1 MLTDEQLE
9 YISDALIPLFQYL
22 ESEVIADV
30 TQRVK
35 ATMAYTRTAEQQAQA
50 LYQLGYSPARIR
62 KEVMKKLK
70 ADAEFQKTVAQN
82 TLEHKKT
89 IKELLKK
96 IRKEAGKAGKK
107 LFADTG
113 SLSFLDDLRV
123 WELGHK
129 PITDG
134 SFLPKLVKAME
145 EQTKGELNNLT
156 KTAGFKTVAGME
168 PLENVYRRELDKAM
182 IKITT
187 GTFSQEQVLYDVIHS
202 LAHSGLR
209 TIDYGSGRTR
219 QLDTAVR
226 VAIRTGTHQLMGK
239 VAEQSIR
246 ETDTKMVYVSSHW
259 GARNKGTGHANHAQW
274 QGKVYTIGADMAAGA
289 AEKEAE
295 RIGQAGIG
303 DLWEATGYCMDGK
316 HENDPLGLYGYNC
329 RHRIYPWFE
338 GISSLPDEDPE
349 PKPVVIDGKEYD
361 YYAMSQKQRA
371 KERNIRA
378 LKRERE
384 AMQKL
389 DMDTTQVQKKIKE
402 KIREYEE
409 WCKKYKMPEKYNRIR
424 YDNGTGEYKKTK
436 AWKEYETKHKADME
450 SVAKEVKGD
459 IMNIKGAADMSLE
472 YQRYGRNKQTLINHT
487 YIDSGEYRHKF
498 DYITDNDDVNRV
510 IYSKA
515 KEMLKHRSGTEFE
528 DMYWIDGTSG
538 KIVAYAMDEKIEK
551 TVKYTE
557 KIKKAIEGR
566 SNLITIHTHPGSMPP
581 SIADFNSAF
590 RHGYEISLVVCHD
603 GKVFRYKSNEEI
615 NQIIYKMYIDAFKSQ
630 GYDEYKAQIKALE
643 KIAENHDISF
653 EEVLP

>member
-30 TQRVK
+30 TQRIK

-50 LYQLGYSPARIR
+50 LYQLGYSPARIW
-62 KEVMKKLK
+62 KEVMKKLR
-70 ADAEFQKTVAQN
+70 ADKTFQKAVAQN

-89 IKELLKK
+89 VKELLKK
-96 IRKEAGKAGKK
+96 IRKEAGKGGGK
-107 LFADTG
+107 LFADAG

-156 KTAGFKTVAGME
+156 KTTGFKTVAGME
-168 PLENVYRRELDKAM
+168 PLENVYRRELDQAM
-182 IKITT
+182 IKITS

-209 TIDYGSGRTR
+209 TVDYGSGRTR

-226 VAIRTGTHQLMGK
+226 VAVRTGTHQLMGK
-239 VAEQSIR
+239 IAEQSIR
-246 ETDTKMVYVSSHW
+246 ETNTNMVFVSSHW

-274 QGKVYTIGADMAAGA
+274 QGKVYTIGADVAAGA

-349 PKPVVIDGKEYD
+349 PKPVTIDGKEYD

-371 KERNIRA
+371 KE
-378 LKRERE
+378 
-384 AMQKL
+384 
-389 DMDTTQVQKKIKE
+389 
-402 KIREYEE
+402 
-409 WCKKYKMPEKYNRIR
+409 
-424 YDNGTGEYKKTK
+424 
-436 AWKEYETKHKADME
+436 
-450 SVAKEVKGD
+450 
-459 IMNIKGAADMSLE
+459 SLS
-472 YQRYGRNKQTLINHT
+472 LIH
-487 YIDSGEYRHKF
+487 I
-498 DYITDNDDVNRV
+498 
-510 IYSKA
+510 
-515 KEMLKHRSGTEFE
+515 
-528 DMYWIDGTSG
+528 
-538 KIVAYAMDEKIEK
+538 
-551 TVKYTE
+551 
-557 KIKKAIEGR
+557 
-566 SNLITIHTHPGSMPP
+566 
-581 SIADFNSAF
+581 
-590 RHGYEISLVVCHD
+590 
-603 GKVFRYKSNEEI
+603 
-615 NQIIYKMYIDAFKSQ
+615 
-630 GYDEYKAQIKALE
+630 
-643 KIAENHDISF
+643 
-653 EEVLP
+653 

>member
-1 MLTDEQLE
+1 MLTDKQLE
-9 YISDALIPLFQYL
+9 YISDALVPLFQYL

-50 LYQLGYSPARIR
+50 LYQLGYSPACIR
-62 KEVMKKLK
+62 KEVMKKLR
-70 ADAEFQKTVAQN
+70 ADKEFQKIVAQN

-89 IKELLKK
+89 VKELLKK
-96 IRKEAGKAGKK
+96 IRKEAGRGGER
-107 LFADTG
+107 LFADAG
-113 SLSFLDDLRV
+113 NLSFLDDLRV
-123 WELGHK
+123 WEPGHK
-129 PITDG
+129 PITG
-134 SFLPKLVKAME
+134 SSFLPKLEKAME
-145 EQTKGELNNLT
+145 EQLKGEVSNLT
-156 KTAGFKTVAGME
+156 KTTGFKTVAGME

-182 IKITT
+182 IKITS
-187 GTFSQEQVLYDVIHS
+187 GTFSQEQVLYDVIHN

-209 TIDYGSGRTR
+209 TVDYGSGRTM

-226 VAIRTGTHQLMGK
+226 VAVRTGTHQLMGK
-239 VAEQSIR
+239 IAEQSIR
-246 ETDTKMVYVSSHW
+246 ETNTNMVYVSSHW

-289 AEKEAE
+289 AQKEAE
-295 RIGQAGIG
+295 RIGQFGIG

-349 PKPVVIDGKEYD
+349 PDPITIDGKEYD

-371 KERNIRA
+371 KESNIRA

-436 AWKEYETKHKADME
+436 AWKEYEAKHKADME
-450 SVAKEVKGD
+450 STGSVAEAELQKIVSNDKIVLTKEIQEKADMIKPMDITKEWTEVKR
-459 IMNIKGAADMSLE
+459 IKGSIIEKQE
-472 YQRYGRNKQTLINHT
+472 YT
-487 YIDSGEYRHKF
+487 
-498 DYITDNDDVNRV
+498 
-510 IYSKA
+510 
-515 KEMLKHRSGTEFE
+515 
-528 DMYWIDGTSG
+528 IDGVTYKVDGRHIILHPTKQERAVATILSEKYGKVVEFVPQVLFPQGVQTPDYLIDGSRYDLKTPTGSG
-538 KIVAYAMDEKIEK
+538 KNLLYSLLSKKRKQSPNFILDITNCPLDKDEIVQQIDGIFASRHTRFVEII
-551 TVKYTE
+551 VL
-557 KIKKAIEGR
+557 IKD
-566 SNLITIHTHPGSMPP
+566 S
-581 SIADFNSAF
+581 
-590 RHGYEISLVVCHD
+590 EIISVF
-603 GKVFRYKSNEEI
+603 GKK
-615 NQIIYKMYIDAFKSQ
+615 
-630 GYDEYKAQIKALE
+630 
-643 KIAENHDISF
+643 
-653 EEVLP
+653 